1 MISKPLFQIEVLFV
15 INIQH
20 ENFSH
25 LFKNPAVF
33 VDVLLPLRNSDDCRR
48 FFVKAHRDVRSRQ
61 RPRIFCGGVY
71 RNFVQI
77 FRYDFPRR
85 RTPAAFY
92 TIAAKTTCKTTV
104 CACLKV
110 FSTPQKRV
118 RTASPL
124 NLSAPVLFTCLDT
137 AASL

>member
-33 VDVLLPLRNSDDCRR
+33 VDVLLSPRNSDDCRR
-48 FFVKAHRDVRSRQ
+48 FFVKAHRYVRSRQ
-61 RPRIFCGGVY
+61 RPRIFYGGVH
-71 RNFVQI
+71 RNFVRI

-85 RTPAAFY
+85 LVKGFDAVLSVLAVMMP
-92 TIAAKTTCKTTV
+92 
-104 CACLKV
+104 
-110 FSTPQKRV
+110 FSFII
-118 RTASPL
+118 L
-124 NLSAPVLFTCLDT
+124 I
-137 AASL
+137 